1 MMEPKI
7 LQSLISINRNSIR
20 EYECGIEYNKAMR
33 DNDRLL
39 GCPEEANECHKLMVV
54 HKKHLALLVR
64 NQVALKKALREA
76 YADKHYWKTVGVL
89 VHDGKYGE
97 IDCA

>member
-1 MMEPKI
+1 MTPKI

-20 EYECGIEYNKAMR
+20 EYECSVELYKDIR
-33 DNDRLL
+33 DNDQSI
-39 GCPEEANECHKLMVV
+39 GYYEAAAKCNKLMQAK
-54 HKKHLALLVR
+54 KKHLALLVR